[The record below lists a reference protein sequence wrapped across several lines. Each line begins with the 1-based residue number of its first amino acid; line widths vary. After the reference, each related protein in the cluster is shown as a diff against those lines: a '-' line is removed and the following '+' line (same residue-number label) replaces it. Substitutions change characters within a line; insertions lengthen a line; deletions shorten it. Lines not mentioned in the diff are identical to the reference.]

1 VVFSLLVGL
10 VLAAGCHSAADNRQA
25 VAAPP
30 GPLLIAN
37 PAVLDLGTLQHGESR
52 EGTVEIAN
60 PTDKAVAI
68 MELETD
74 CSCLKVVLDAEVI
87 PPRGSVAARV
97 VVDMREEREF
107 TGRLGIPVRGYGTPD
122 AKAFGFQVTVLVEL
136 SQARR
141 GDAHE

>member
-10 VLAAGCHSAADNRQA
+10 VLAAGCHSAADERQA

-30 GPLLIAN
+30 RPLLIAN

-68 MELETD
+68 TKLESD
-74 CSCLKVVLDAEVI
+74 CSCLKVVLDAKVI

-107 TGRLGIPVRGYGTPD
+107 TGRLGMSVRAWDSSGSL
-122 AKAFGFQVTVLVEL
+122 ALSFQVNVTMA
-136 SQARR
+136 SYPPQTR
-141 GDAHE
+141 GAQ